1 MKQTMR
7 VYLNVF
13 WIILGAILIGLAF
26 AGKVDEFWN
35 GMGTALLII
44 GAIRLLRYHR
54 LNKNDAYRE
63 RKELEMSDERNH
75 FIRNKAWAWAGY
87 YFIILAGIG
96 TIIFKIIGQDMLSQ
110 AAAYAVC
117 LIMILYWICYHILKR
132 KY

>member
-7 VYLNVF
+7 VYLNIF

-63 RKELEMSDERNH
+63 RKELEMSDERNQ
-75 FIRNKAWAWAGY
+75 FIRNKAWAWALQL
-87 YFIILAGIG
+87 FVQSI
-96 TIIFKIIGQDMLSQ
+96 
-110 AAAYAVC
+110 
-117 LIMILYWICYHILKR
+117 
-132 KY
+132 

>member
-1 MKQTMR
+1 MKQNMR
-7 VYLNVF
+7 VYMNIF
-13 WIILGAILIGLAF
+13 WIILGAILIGLSF

-54 LNKNDAYRE
+54 LNKNDTYRE
-63 RKELEMSDERNH
+63 RKELEMSDERNQ

-87 YFIILAGIG
+87 YFVMLVAVGSIILRFLGL
-96 TIIFKIIGQDMLSQ
+96 DDLST
-110 AAAYAVC
+110 AAASAVW
-117 LIMILYWICYHILKR
+117 LLMILYWISYMILKR

>member
-1 MKQTMR
+1 MKQNMR
-7 VYLNVF
+7 VYMNIF
-13 WIILGAILIGLAF
+13 WIILGAILIGLSF

-63 RKELEMSDERNH
+63 RKELEMSDERNQ

-87 YFIILAGIG
+87 YFVLIVAIGSIILRFLGL
-96 TIIFKIIGQDMLSQ
+96 DDLST
-110 AAAYAVC
+110 AAACAVW
-117 LIMILYWICYHILKR
+117 LLMILYWISYLILKR

>member
-1 MKQTMR
+1 MKQNMR
-7 VYLNVF
+7 VYMNIF
-13 WIILGAILIGLAF
+13 WIILGAILIGLSF

-54 LNKNDAYRE
+54 LNKNDTYRE
-63 RKELEMSDERNH
+63 RKELEMSDERNQ

-87 YFIILAGIG
+87 YFVMLVAVGSIILRFLGL
-96 TIIFKIIGQDMLSQ
+96 DDLST
-110 AAAYAVC
+110 AAACAVW
-117 LIMILYWICYHILKR
+117 LLMILYWISYMILKR